1 MEYKLNLSSTE
12 NKDLISYC
20 NLNDLRI
27 SEVIKKSYLEGFNI
41 ERYGLLN
48 TGGTREKQVEKE
60 VIVEKRVEIPV
71 EVIKEVVKIEY
82 VEVEKLNELLKLDKK
97 KSNFVAVLVKPN
109 EDILEKIKHLPF
121 DYYQIY
127 DCTPEE
133 IKMIKKKY
141 NRKIITA
148 LTIKDKSDVQKYLLF
163 SEVTDIYLFD
173 SKGYE
178 KSMTFDHNLIQKIK
192 VSKPLMIAGNIQIND
207 NLENYKKI
215 ADIIDI
221 SGGLETSGVKDKSKI
236 DIFLNKVKNET

>member
-1 MEYKLNLSSTE
+1 MIKGSKICGISDLDTLNFII
-12 NKDLISYC
+12 NHPYPPQFIGFIC
-20 NLNDLRI
+20 NY
-27 SEVIKKSYLEGFNI
+27 KKSS
-41 ERYGLLN
+41 R
-48 TGGTREKQVEKE
+48 
-60 VIVEKRVEIPV
+60 
-71 EVIKEVVKIEY
+71 Y

-133 IKMIKKKY
+133 IKMIKEKY

-178 KSMTFDHNLIQKIK
+178 KSMTFDHNFIQKIK

-236 DIFLNKVKNET
+236 DIFLNKVEQVKNET